1 MIFFLSNKTNNSP
14 SLVAMLQRMQTA
26 SKLESLPS
34 AILIPA
40 KNFRPVH
47 VVVFFS
53 LLFSQFFRCRT
64 KTLAR
69 NRNAGST
76 STLVFFSPFLYL
88 IPILL
93 FILLFTT
100 QTSFWAFRRHTRRT
114 EFSAL
119 GRRASH
125 TTKNHMQPTP
135 RSFDTAIIEASARSA
150 MLKRTNDA
158 DAAMQIEWEQSF
170 LADHA
175 ETTDNR
181 DAAVTLPRRACAPSS
196 ARARVDARAPL
207 LRRLSAG
214 SATSGTF
221 LPTGFPA
228 PGFRRENV
236 RE

>member
-88 IPILL
+88 IPIFLIYSFVHHTNELL
-93 FILLFTT
+93 SIPAT
-100 QTSFWAFRRHTRRT
+100 H
-114 EFSAL
+114 
-119 GRRASH
+119 
-125 TTKNHMQPTP
+125 
-135 RSFDTAIIEASARSA
+135 
-150 MLKRTNDA
+150 
-158 DAAMQIEWEQSF
+158 
-170 LADHA
+170 
-175 ETTDNR
+175 
-181 DAAVTLPRRACAPSS
+181 SS
-196 ARARVDARAPL
+196 DRIFGARATSESHDEK
-207 LRRLSAG
+207 SH
-214 SATSGTF
+214 ATHASE
-221 LPTGFPA
+221 L
-228 PGFRRENV
+228 
-236 RE
+236 